1 MGIAATDYNRLSKTV
16 SHALRHEPW
25 LYELEL
31 DDEDWVLVSQLLE
44 SLHSEN
50 EHWNGLAESDLKEM
64 IRASSKQRHEIRN
77 GRIRAIY
84 GHSVPGK
91 LKRNASVPPGVLFH
105 GTSSESIPAIKVHG
119 LKPMNRQNVHL
130 STDEATAVEVGKR
143 KAKEPV
149 LLRVRSLEAFEKG
162 VPFYEGNEKV
172 WLADTVPSQFIE
184 F

>member
-31 DDEDWVLVSQLLE
+31 DDEGWVPVSQLLE
-44 SLHSEN
+44 SLRSEN
-50 EHWNGLAESDLKEM
+50 ASWHSLAETDVGEM
-64 IRASSKQRHEIRN
+64 IRTSSKCRHEIRG

-84 GHSVPGK
+84 GHSLPGK
-91 LKRNASVPPGVLFH
+91 LKRTPCEPPSILFH
-105 GTSSESIPAIKVHG
+105 GTNPSSVAAIKVSG

-130 STDEATAVEVGKR
+130 STDAATAIEVGKR

-149 LLRVRSLEAFEKG
+149 LLRVLALQSFENG

-172 WLADTVPSQFIE
+172 WLADEVPSRYIDF
-184 F
+184 

>member
-1 MGIAATDYNRLSKTV
+1 MGIAETDYDRLSKAV

-31 DDEDWVLVSQLLE
+31 DEEGWVPVAHLVDAFRDVSRQWPDLTAADLE
-44 SLHSEN
+44 
-50 EHWNGLAESDLKEM
+50 EM
-64 IRASSKQRHEIRN
+64 IRTSSKRRHEIRD

-91 LKRNASVPPGVLFH
+91 LTRNVTPPPTVLFH
-105 GTSSESIPAIKVHG
+105 GTSPISVQNIKLVG

-130 STDEATAVEVGKR
+130 STDEATAIEVGKR

-149 LLRVRSLEAFEKG
+149 LLRVRALEAFETG
-162 VPFYEGNEKV
+162 VLFYEGNEKV

>member
-1 MGIAATDYNRLSKTV
+1 M
-16 SHALRHEPW
+16 
-25 LYELEL
+25 
-31 DDEDWVLVSQLLE
+31 SQLLA
-44 SLHSEN
+44 SLRSMDDWAAVE
-50 EHWNGLAESDLKEM
+50 ETDVTEM
-64 IRASSKQRHEIRN
+64 ILASTKRRHEIRN

-84 GHSVPGK
+84 GHSVPGR
-91 LKRNASVPPGVLFH
+91 LKRNPSAPPVVLFH
-105 GTSSESIPAIKVHG
+105 GTSPKSVPEIKVHG

-149 LLRVRSLEAFEKG
+149 LLRVRALEAFENG

-172 WLADTVPSQFIE
+172 WLADAVRPEFIE

>member
-31 DDEDWVLVSQLLE
+31 DDEGWVPVTQLLASLRSE
-44 SLHSEN
+44 SERWSEVN
-50 EHWNGLAESDLKEM
+50 TFDLEQM
-64 IRASSKQRHEIRN
+64 IRTSSKRRHEIRG

-91 LKRNASVPPGVLFH
+91 LKRNPSSPPAVLFH
-105 GTSSESIPAIKVHG
+105 GTSPKSVPTIKVNG
-119 LKPMNRQNVHL
+119 LLPMKRQYVHL
-130 STDEATAVEVGKR
+130 STDEATAIEVGKR

-149 LLRVRSLEAFEKG
+149 LLRVRALEAFENG
-162 VPFYEGNEKV
+162 VSFYEGNEKV
-172 WLADTVPSQFIE
+172 WLADAVSSEFIE